1 MEGVSRQM
9 ESLREGFESVFP
21 LHHLS
26 LFYPEEMDL
35 LLCGASQV
43 IIFGILTNKYL
54 FYRCDFINCFS
65 FPQSTNEGAWEVQN
79 LLDAWK
85 PDHGFTLE
93 SKAIRNLAEIL
104 SSYTK
109 EEQRLFLQFVSGSPR
124 LPVGGN

>member
-43 IIFGILTNKYL
+43 IIFNILINLYL
-54 FYRCDFINCFS
+54 FYRM
-65 FPQSTNEGAWEVQN
+65 
-79 LLDAWK
+79 
-85 PDHGFTLE
+85 
-93 SKAIRNLAEIL
+93 
-104 SSYTK
+104 
-109 EEQRLFLQFVSGSPR
+109 
-124 LPVGGN
+124 

>member
-43 IIFGILTNKYL
+43 IILEFKKLKTVWLPDYMNFFFLYHSVLMKVLGKYKIYWMPGSL
-54 FYRCDFINCFS
+54 I
-65 FPQSTNEGAWEVQN
+65 T
-79 LLDAWK
+79 
-85 PDHGFTLE
+85 
-93 SKAIRNLAEIL
+93 
-104 SSYTK
+104 
-109 EEQRLFLQFVSGSPR
+109 VSH
-124 LPVGGN
+124 

>member
-43 IIFGILTNKYL
+43 IIFVILINKYL
-54 FYRCDFINCFS
+54 FYRM
-65 FPQSTNEGAWEVQN
+65 
-79 LLDAWK
+79 
-85 PDHGFTLE
+85 
-93 SKAIRNLAEIL
+93 
-104 SSYTK
+104 
-109 EEQRLFLQFVSGSPR
+109 
-124 LPVGGN
+124 

>member
-43 IIFGILTNKYL
+43 FHQSVSFDL
-54 FYRCDFINCFS
+54 FIYVLLLYR
-65 FPQSTNEGAWEVQN
+65 VQRKGLGMSRHCWTPGSRTTA
-79 LLDAWK
+79 LLSNHE
-85 PDHGFTLE
+85 PY
-93 SKAIRNLAEIL
+93 EI
-104 SSYTK
+104 
-109 EEQRLFLQFVSGSPR
+109 
-124 LPVGGN
+124 